1 MFTTEAVTSACQNKT
16 VATIFRKYACTCI
29 YLIEQ
34 SHVVYELFVVISG
47 FQRLSDDQTA
57 FNIDQRL
64 GLQ

>member
-1 MFTTEAVTSACQNKT
+1 MPKQ